1 MSLILYKKHFEVYI
15 KGVEDP
21 IEISQESGES
31 LWKVLAHKDCPP
43 FVQINGGYY
52 NRFEIAR
59 VVPYE
64 EYISKE
70 KQEALIEHARIQS
83 IINSKK

>member
-1 MSLILYKKHFEVYI
+1 
-15 KGVEDP
+15 
-21 IEISQESGES
+21 
-31 LWKVLAHKDCPP
+31 VLAHKDCPP